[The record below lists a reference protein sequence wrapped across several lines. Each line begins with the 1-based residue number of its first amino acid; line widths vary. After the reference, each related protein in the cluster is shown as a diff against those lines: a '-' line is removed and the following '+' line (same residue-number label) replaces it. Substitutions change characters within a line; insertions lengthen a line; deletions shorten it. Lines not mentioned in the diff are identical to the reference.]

1 MLLRP
6 VPDPSALRCIAL
18 YFHMT
23 NGTFSAYLRGFNVLK
38 NALEILKLSCPE
50 KIITVRPGLHIC
62 NE

>member
-1 MLLRP
+1 
-6 VPDPSALRCIAL
+6 
-18 YFHMT
+18 MT